1 MFYDI
6 QDEEQKQLY
15 TQLLQITCSLSN
27 LFSDSV
33 DPFLY
38 YRAMENIF
46 CKAFNA
52 TNYARS
58 DISVDSGKGNV
69 GLGLKTFLHKNGKTL
84 QKIAEFNKEA
94 YLLTGLKPEEIAIKV
109 SIMRNERIVTAKR
122 ICKID
127 DVIYHLLTRK
137 AGIVGIYEEPMDFID
152 INNIKNVKAKKKI
165 VSFDDGI
172 HEYSFNG
179 SKSTLFKRFYTLS
192 SSLVDEFEVGILDD
206 PFDFLLGLNGNKSHV
221 GILSNKNEIKDYI
234 ILPLYSPSTGEVQLK
249 SGLNQWNA
257 NGRARDPNEVYI
269 NIPAWIHRCKKGFF
283 NYVTSDFKTDSFD
296 VRLPSGDILN
306 MKVAQQGGKA
316 LMSNPNKAL
325 GYWIL
330 REILRIKEGE
340 ILTKTKLDIIG
351 IDSVMLSKDINGEY
365 FLDFLRSGSYEEFEN
380 EYKR

>member
-1 MFYDI
+1 MFYDN

-15 TQLLQITCSLSN
+15 IKMLQVTCSLSN

-33 DPFLY
+33 NPFLY

-52 TNYARS
+52 KNYARS
-58 DISVDSGKGNV
+58 DISIDSGKNNV
-69 GLGLKTFLHKNGKTL
+69 GIGLKTFLHNNGKTL
-84 QKIAEFNKEA
+84 QKIAEFNKESIV
-94 YLLTGLKPEEIAIKV
+94 LTGLKPEEIALKV
-109 SIMRNERIVTAKR
+109 SEMRNERILIAQR

-127 DVIYHLLTRK
+127 EVMYHLLTRK
-137 AGIVGIYEEPMDFID
+137 SGIVGIYEEPMDFID
-152 INNIKNVKAKKKI
+152 INNIGNVKAKDKI
-165 VSFDDGI
+165 ISFEDGI

-179 SKSTLFKRFYTLS
+179 SKSTLFKRFYTLNN
-192 SSLVDEFEVGILDD
+192 SLIEEFDVEILEN
-206 PFDFLLGLNGNKSHV
+206 PIDFLLGLQGNKEKIGDLQEKS
-221 GILSNKNEIKDYI
+221 EIKDYI
-234 ILPLYSPSTGEVQLK
+234 ILPLYSPSTGEVQMK

-296 VRLPSGDILN
+296 VKLPSGDILN

-330 REILRIKEGE
+330 REILKIKEGE

-351 IDSVMLSKDINGEY
+351 IDSVMLSKNINGEY
-365 FLDFLRSGSYEEFEN
+365 SLDFLKSGSYEEFER
-380 EYKR
+380 EYKK